1 MKMNSTKGGAR
12 ARLLTSTLL
21 AGLATVAA
29 PLALTAVATAIPTL
43 ASAQDYSSGSLI
55 GTVKDSAG
63 VTVPDATVT
72 VKSLDQGFTRTVT
85 TDGSG
90 QFRVP
95 LIPIG
100 GYSVAIAKEGYQP
113 TSDGNVR
120 VALGGSTAYTFTL
133 ASATLR
139 SAKWSSPPP
148 PTRNWTS
155 PRRPRV

>member
-72 VKSLDQGFTRTVT
+72 VKSLDQGFT
-85 TDGSG
+85 
-90 QFRVP
+90 
-95 LIPIG
+95 
-100 GYSVAIAKEGYQP
+100 
-113 TSDGNVR
+113 
-120 VALGGSTAYTFTL
+120 
-133 ASATLR
+133 AT
-139 SAKWSSPPP
+139 SPP
-148 PTRNWTS
+148 TA
-155 PRRPRV
+155 RVSSAFP